1 MTFQPGDIFRLKTPD
16 GKAIGGYYVVTS
28 SEQDGVYAYKMR
40 NGVEEVGESQ
50 FYFSKD
56 RIIVEKTARFKTDEQ
71 TMKAINAPGFQANL
85 SFPLGRYEDLY
96 KQFKE
101 DNIKVFRFSSV
112 KAGHAYV
119 TFTEVLKVLRH
130 NGDKEVALINVR
142 KVD

>member
-1 MTFQPGDIFRLKTPD
+1 MTFQPGDIFRLKSSD
-16 GKAIGGYYVVTS
+16 GKAIGGYYVVSS

-56 RIIVEKTARFKTDEQ
+56 RIIVEKIERFQTDEQ

-85 SFPLGRYEDLY
+85 SFPLGRYEYLH
-96 KQFKE
+96 KLFKE
-101 DNIKVFRFSSV
+101 DKVKVFRFYS
-112 KAGHAYV
+112 KKTGHAYV